1 MCEGVLPCLYSVGL
15 FASDLDARAALYA
28 DADPGNDPPLS
39 VPNRSCV
46 YCHAQ
51 LPESQAH

>member
-39 VPNRSCV
+39 VPNRSCA